1 MIVIYLMYNKLIRCG
16 SIIIYIQKDLENKIR
31 QLTSRYDISNF
42 LRKYVDQVRNK
53 SVNRFFTSK
62 RRTIIIR

>member
-1 MIVIYLMYNKLIRCG
+1 MYNKLIRCG